1 MAKKQIYLFCE
12 AGMSTSIMV
21 SKMMAVVEAHGMPL
35 EITAFPAIKAQD
47 VVEKEKPVCI
57 LLGPQVRFLEDKMKK
72 TFNPMGIPVAAIA
85 PEVYGMMDGKR
96 ALKEALLL
104 IKRNK

>member
-1 MAKKQIYLFCE
+1 
-12 AGMSTSIMV
+12 
-21 SKMMAVVEAHGMPL
+21 
-35 EITAFPAIKAQD
+35 
-47 VVEKEKPVCI
+47 
-57 LLGPQVRFLEDKMKK
+57 MKK